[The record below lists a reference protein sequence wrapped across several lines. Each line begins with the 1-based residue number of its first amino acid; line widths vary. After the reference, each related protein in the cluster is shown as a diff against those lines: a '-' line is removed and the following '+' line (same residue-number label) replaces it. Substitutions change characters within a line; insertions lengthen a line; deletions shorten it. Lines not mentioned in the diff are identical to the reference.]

1 MLLKLQNINNIFVV
15 YSSTFVYKLLSIDNK
30 FSQGS
35 CFLQRKS
42 SINKLNEE
50 ILKRYNYCKNV
61 IKNHFNKNLVMT
73 ATHSHC

>member
-30 FSQGS
+30 FSQDS

-50 ILKRYNYCKNV
+50 ILKKYNYCKNV